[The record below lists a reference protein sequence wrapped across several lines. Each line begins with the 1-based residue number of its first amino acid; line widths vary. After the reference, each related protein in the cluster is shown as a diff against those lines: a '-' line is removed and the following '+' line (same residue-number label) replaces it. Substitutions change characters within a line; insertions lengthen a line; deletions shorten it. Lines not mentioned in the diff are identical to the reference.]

1 MNQLCFKKLIYC
13 IIIGIIEYFM
23 HRIIGVEK
31 VIKNVIIEV
40 LYFSEFSWFTK
51 FLSNARDYCHSSVF
65 PVTETQPPYTFP
77 HLSPIL
83 ATVR

>member
-1 MNQLCFKKLIYC
+1 MNQLCFKKLIYW

-40 LYFSEFSWFTK
+40 LHFS
-51 FLSNARDYCHSSVF
+51 
-65 PVTETQPPYTFP
+65 
-77 HLSPIL
+77 
-83 ATVR
+83 